1 MAVEEVTR
9 NQISSEIGK
18 LIGEGDLSG
27 AYAKFEELP
36 IVEQIAV
43 SVAPGI
49 GDALAAYEVK
59 EFGSRG
65 VQNIREG
72 NVLGGLGNLLMSG
85 LAGAS
90 LIPILRAGRGLTR
103 VARMGDDI
111 RGGPSSSKS
120 LNNDSGLI
128 DLKKQGFDIDNPLYH
143 GSKDVFDEFD
153 LSKTGQR
160 DKGFYGKG
168 IYLTPLK
175 REAEQYG
182 PNVKEYFVKGKML
195 DLEGGSE
202 LQRVFDEKSF
212 KQSQME
218 NAFDAYKGWASK
230 LDKIDAL
237 PPAQKLAYK
246 DFLKAENYFK
256 NNVNLTK
263 TGQDEFGNEIFTAS
277 IKLPDSDVV
286 VKSDNVYGRDAEEL
300 FEIYLGRVKN
310 SSDFPNL
317 RNMQTRLSMVVR
329 DLDDAEY
336 NQGIEDVSEF
346 LASKVK
352 KAGFS
357 GIRAGSETVV
367 FDPKNI
373 ISSDVLQTSYRSS
386 DEIQE
391 KLSQLQKSKDEV
403 TRERHKAGVDLEL
416 AKTEKEADMARKNY
430 YRKIMKED
438 DLQRQIDELI
448 DG

>member
-65 VQNIREG
+65 AKSFQEG
-72 NVLGGLGNLLMSG
+72 NILGGLGNLLMSG
-85 LAGAS
+85 LSGAS

-103 VARMGDDI
+103 VARMGDDM
-111 RGGPSSSKS
+111 RGGPSSFK
-120 LNNDSGLI
+120 NINDEKALA
-128 DLKKQGFDIDNPLYH
+128 DLKKQGFDTDNPLYH

-153 LSKTGQR
+153 PTKIGQK

-168 IYLTPLK
+168 FYLTPIK
-175 REAEQYG
+175 KEAELYG

-195 DLEGGSE
+195 NLEGGSE

-212 KQSQME
+212 KQSQM
-218 NAFDAYKGWASK
+218 ASPFDSYKEWAGK
-230 LDKIDAL
+230 LDKINAL
-237 PPAQKLAYK
+237 PPVQKLAYK
-246 DFLKAENYFK
+246 DFIKAEKYFK
-256 NNVNLTK
+256 DNVKLTK
-263 TGQDEFGNEIFTAS
+263 TGQDELGNEIFTAS
-277 IKLPDSDVV
+277 VKLPDSNVV

-300 FEIYLGRVKN
+300 FEIYLGNVKN
-310 SSDFPNL
+310 SSAFPNL
-317 RNMQTRLSMVVR
+317 KNMQTRLSMVVR
-329 DLDDAEY
+329 DLDDLEY
-336 NQGIEDVSEF
+336 NQGVEDVSEF
-346 LASKVK
+346 LASKAK
-352 KAGFS
+352 NAGFS

-403 TRERHKAGVDLEL
+403 TKERHKAGVDLEL

-438 DLQRQIDELI
+438 DLQRQIDELN
-448 DG
+448 